1 MQMTFL
7 EFMIGYKDYFTKRG
21 EAWLGEYMDDLLER
35 SVSSYELISNEMQE
49 LTRVM
54 WLNGPREIAEYG
66 YAWSKRDRLGYMMED
81 WNRYSVTGE
90 NYF

>member
-1 MQMTFL
+1 MQMTFV
-7 EFMIGYKDYFTKRG
+7 EFMVGYKDYFASRG
-21 EAWLGEYMDDLLER
+21 ETWLGEYMDDLLER

-49 LTRVM
+49 LTRAM
-54 WLNGPREIAEYG
+54 WLHGPREIADYG

-81 WNRYSVTGE
+81 WNRYCITGK